1 MLGIAAK
8 VLKMMYDLDILAE
21 EALFAWANAKRKEL
35 LAETDGDARFF
46 GKVKPFIQW
55 LSEASDDDDDDSD
68 SE

>member
-1 MLGIAAK
+1 VLGIAAK

-46 GKVKPFIQW
+46 AKVKPFIQW
-55 LSEASDDDDDDSD
+55 LSEASDDDDDSD